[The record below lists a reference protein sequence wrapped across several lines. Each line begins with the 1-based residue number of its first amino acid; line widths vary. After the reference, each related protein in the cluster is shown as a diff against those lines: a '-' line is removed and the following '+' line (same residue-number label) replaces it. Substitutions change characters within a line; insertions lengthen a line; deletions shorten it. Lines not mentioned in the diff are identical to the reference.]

1 MFKLNINPRYV
12 VLILSVF
19 SGAVSVSS
27 QEIDTLLKRFES
39 RFEQLDSLIHTP
51 TRLIA
56 ECKGGI
62 NSTNLITDFQTV
74 HIDSVIDNQVRA
86 KISESRSATG
96 LSVNGQIYT
105 RLDDGFGLDEDDALS
120 RYKSKVQAELRW
132 NIFGS
137 SLINRKGKSN
147 EIKLRGEITK
157 LDYRRNDLGRR
168 VAFQKEEFH
177 RQYDLLLSGVLAH
190 RIHNLSMLSDALS
203 YLLREGSISSDDLLT
218 IMNEK
223 AEAERLMATIDNVSN
238 ETTDLSAPGAVIV
251 TVDTAKLMTFIS
263 RYNAE
268 TATLE
273 LRERLID
280 QQIANTTYWSTL
292 NVSPFVRYS
301 YYTRPVVSNS
311 SNIDAG
317 VSFIVPISGETSK
330 KRKALKADREVLAL
344 ERDRLI
350 ETITDNIQLTLREI
364 ERLNRSIRGEAERL
378 SDLKAYLK
386 LRNRAYTERI
396 GEYNYLARM
405 KEYNSYLLCCERL
418 LAFNY
423 QRDCLL
429 ASLQT
434 YLPDVTIIDYCQ
446 ITAIRSVDKI
456 LK

>member
-1 MFKLNINPRYV
+1 MFILNTHLRSV
-12 VLILSVF
+12 ALSLTIF
-19 SGAVSVSS
+19 IGAVSVSS
-27 QEIDTLLKRFES
+27 QEIDTLLRRFES
-39 RFEQLDSLIHTP
+39 RFEQLDSLIHNP
-51 TRLIA
+51 TRLGTEYNVRRNA
-56 ECKGGI
+56 
-62 NSTNLITDFQTV
+62 SNLSDPQTL
-74 HIDSVIDNQVRA
+74 HIDSVIDNQVSA
-86 KISESRSATG
+86 KISELRSATG
-96 LSVNGQIYT
+96 LTVNGQIYT
-105 RLDDGFGLDEDDALS
+105 RLDDGFGLDEEDALS
-120 RYKSKVQAELRW
+120 RYKGKVQAELRW

-157 LDYRRNDLGRR
+157 LDYRRHDIGRK
-168 VAFQKEEFH
+168 VASQKEEFRRH
-177 RQYDLLLSGVLAH
+177 YDLLLSGVLAH
-190 RIHNLSMLSDALS
+190 RIHNLSMLSDAL
-203 YLLREGSISSDDLLT
+203 YFLLREGGISSDDLLAVL
-218 IMNEK
+218 NEK
-223 AEAERLMATIDNVSN
+223 AEAERLMASIDNVSD
-238 ETTDLSAPGAVIV
+238 ETTDLSAPGAVII
-251 TVDTAKLMTFIS
+251 TVDTTKLMSFIT

-317 VSFIVPISGETSK
+317 ISFIVPISGETGK

-350 ETITDNIQLTLREI
+350 ETITGNIQLTLREI
-364 ERLNRSIRGEAERL
+364 ERLNRSIRGEAKRL
-378 SDLKAYLK
+378 SELKAYLN
-386 LRNRAYTERI
+386 LRNQAYTERI

-423 QRDCLL
+423 QRDSLL

-434 YLPDVTIIDYCQ
+434 YLPDVA
-446 ITAIRSVDKI
+446 ITDFCHTTEIRSIEKV
-456 LK
+456 LR

>member
-1 MFKLNINPRYV
+1 MFKLNINLRNV

-27 QEIDTLLKRFES
+27 QEIDTLFKRFES
-39 RFEQLDSLIHTP
+39 RFEHLDSLIHTP

-56 ECKGGI
+56 ECNGGI

-105 RLDDGFGLDEDDALS
+105 RLDEGFGLDEDDALS

-190 RIHNLSMLSDALS
+190 RIHNLSILSDALS

-238 ETTDLSAPGAVIV
+238 ETTDLSAPGVQ
-251 TVDTAKLMTFIS
+251 F
-263 RYNAE
+263 
-268 TATLE
+268 
-273 LRERLID
+273 
-280 QQIANTTYWSTL
+280 
-292 NVSPFVRYS
+292 F
-301 YYTRPVVSNS
+301 
-311 SNIDAG
+311 
-317 VSFIVPISGETSK
+317 
-330 KRKALKADREVLAL
+330 
-344 ERDRLI
+344 
-350 ETITDNIQLTLREI
+350 
-364 ERLNRSIRGEAERL
+364 
-378 SDLKAYLK
+378 
-386 LRNRAYTERI
+386 
-396 GEYNYLARM
+396 
-405 KEYNSYLLCCERL
+405 
-418 LAFNY
+418 
-423 QRDCLL
+423 
-429 ASLQT
+429 
-434 YLPDVTIIDYCQ
+434 
-446 ITAIRSVDKI
+446 
-456 LK
+456 